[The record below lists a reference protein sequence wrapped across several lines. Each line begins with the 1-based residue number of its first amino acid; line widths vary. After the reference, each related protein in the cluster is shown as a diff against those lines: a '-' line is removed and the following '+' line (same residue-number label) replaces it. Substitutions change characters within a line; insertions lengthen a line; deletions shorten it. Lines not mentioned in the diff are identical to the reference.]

1 MSLITRSV
9 ERGSMIYVQAAAS
22 QPRGDIRAQTW
33 QVLDHIERALA
44 GAGLDKSK
52 ILTAEVLLADMNLR
66 EAHSAAWSKWINGEH
81 SPLLTCKP
89 AALAHPDA
97 LVEITVT
104 AAR

>member
-1 MSLITRSV
+1 MSVISRSI
-9 ERGSMIYVQAAAS
+9 ERGSMIYVQAATS
-22 QPRGDIRAQTW
+22 LPRGDLRAQTRR
-33 QVLDHIERALA
+33 VLDHIDSRLA
-44 GAGLDKSK
+44 DAGLDKSQ
-52 ILTAEVLLADMNLR
+52 ILTAQVLLADISLR
-66 EAHSAAWSKWINGEH
+66 EVSDAAWSEWINGQH